1 MNQNQPYTL
10 SDDAIVE
17 LYWARDEAAI
27 RHTDSKYR
35 QYLLKVAHNIL
46 ADMQDSEECLNDTYL
61 GAWNSIPPNRPR
73 ILQAFLSTIT
83 RHLAIDQYRRKHG
96 KSAIPSALAISLT
109 DLEGYALDNNSIY
122 SEQDARELASVISAW
137 LRTLSERQ
145 RYIFM
150 SRYYD
155 ARSIVEIAQ
164 IMGCSKSTVNAEIA
178 RIKKSLKA
186 TLEKEGYTV

>member
-10 SDDAIVE
+10 SDEAIVE

-27 RHTDSKYR
+27 RHTDAKYR

-61 GAWNSIPPNRPR
+61 GAWNSMPPNRPR

-83 RHLAIDQYRRKHG
+83 RHLAIDHYRRKHS
-96 KSAIPSALAISLT
+96 KRAIPSALAISLT
-109 DLEGYALDNNSIY
+109 DLEGYALEKNSVY
-122 SEQDARELASVISAW
+122 SERDARELASVISAW

-178 RIKKSLKA
+178 QIKKSLKA
-186 TLEKEGYTV
+186 ALEKEGYTV